1 MVLEQPWSK
10 KQTFWVFEKN
20 IFQFC
25 ASFWVTK
32 LKQFDEKVRQSVR
45 NYLTQN
51 LGIRGFLEND
61 FGASFSSKTNVQSI
75 SKSHFPV
82 FCKFLSDEV
91 EIIFWESE
99 TKRSGLFQSGFG
111 QSKLLRKLLWSCRE
125 LKNECSEYLK
135 GVFFRFLQIFE
146 WQIWNHFLEKWG
158 KAFKTI

>member
-1 MVLEQPWSK
+1 MVLEQPWSQ
-10 KQTFWVFEKN
+10 KQTFWVFQRS

-32 LKQFDEKVRQSVR
+32 LKPFSEKVRQSVQ

-51 LGIRGFLEND
+51 LGIRAFLANG
-61 FGASFSSKTNVQSI
+61 FGATLSSKTNVQCVW
-75 SKSHFPV
+75 KNHFPV
-82 FCKFLSDEV
+82 FCKFMTDNV
-91 EIIFWESE
+91 EIICRESE

-111 QSKLLRKLLWSCRE
+111 QIKLLRKLFWSCRE
-125 LKNECSEYLK
+125 LKNECSGYLK

-158 KAFKTI
+158 KPFKTI